1 VPLHVVCVRLQRPP
15 RDVMFKVASMVFEGE
30 VLAISPDTLDALL
43 ARSGHEHIENRERS
57 GLNRRESHG

>member
-1 VPLHVVCVRLQRPP
+1 
-15 RDVMFKVASMVFEGE
+15 MFKVASMVFEGE